1 MLPARDRDMALWADP
16 ESDLRRLETLV
27 RDRLLAETGTGWS
40 ELSRDYAD
48 DLTYLS
54 IALDRGT
61 EVGAILRME
70 FGVRVDADM
79 HATGILVT
87 QWGGR
92 RAPEGIS
99 ALEIVAIDGEPVE
112 VPRFVDALEPYLE
125 LPLVL
130 AQEAEH
136 R

>member
-1 MLPARDRDMALWADP
+1 MLPARDEALWADA

-27 RDRLLAETGTGWS
+27 RDRLLAEAGTGWS
-40 ELSRDYAD
+40 EVSRDYAD

-54 IALDRGT
+54 IALDRG
-61 EVGAILRME
+61 EIGAILRME
-70 FGVRVDADM
+70 FGVRVDADW
-79 HATGILVT
+79 HATGMLVAR
-87 QWGGR
+87 WDGR
-92 RAPEGIS
+92 RVPEGIS

-130 AQEAEH
+130 ADEAED